1 MYEHYI
7 ALDWA
12 QSNMAIARMTKKSD
26 VIKSMDVPSDLGNLK
41 DYLKSLKG
49 SKILTFEET
58 TTAQWLY
65 TELHSLVDEVCICDP
80 YRNKLLS
87 EGAKTDLI
95 DASKLVQ
102 LLRANL
108 LKPVF
113 HSNDQLIELRKI
125 ISSYD
130 DLVQRG
136 VRLKNQRSA
145 LFRACGLDKRRK
157 ELDGMYESFIL
168 NKIDSAITSY
178 ESDKSDYLKKFE
190 AISKKNKVVKN
201 LQGIPGIGL
210 IGAVKIA
217 GIVIT
222 AKRFE
227 SNKNFLSYCGVV
239 RLQKLSGGKSY
250 GSRVPRHRRDLKVV
264 FKTAALSCISHEN
277 EFRDYYEYLIREKN
291 YPTYQARHAVARKI
305 AIAAKGV
312 MNSKSKYKPEKIGA
326 LREIKI

>member
-1 MYEHYI
+1 MYDHYI

-12 QSNMAIARMTKKSD
+12 QSNMAIARMTKKSGD
-26 VIKSMDVPSDLGNLK
+26 IKSMDVPSDLGNLK
-41 DYLKSLKG
+41 DYLRNLKG

-65 TELHSLVDEVCICDP
+65 TELNPLVDKLCICDP

-102 LLRANL
+102 LLRADL

-113 HSNDQLIELRKI
+113 HSNDKLIEIRKL

-145 LFRACGLDKRRK
+145 LFRAKGLDKKEK
-157 ELDGMYESFIL
+157 ELNGLHEVFIL
-168 NKIDSAITSY
+168 SKIDSAIAEY
-178 ESDKSDYLKKFE
+178 ESDKNEYLKQFE
-190 AISKKNKVVKN
+190 SISKSHKVIRH
-201 LQGIPGIGL
+201 LQGIPGVGL
-210 IGAVKIA
+210 IGAIKIA
-217 GIVIT
+217 GILIT

-227 SNKNFLSYCGVV
+227 SNKHFLSYCGLV
-239 RLQKLSGGKSY
+239 RLQKLSGGKNY
-250 GSRVPRHRRDLKVV
+250 GWKVPGHRRDLKTV
-264 FKTAALSCISHEN
+264 FKTAALSCITHEN
-277 EFRDYYEYLIREKN
+277 EFKDYYEYLIREQN

-312 MNSKSKYKPEKIGA
+312 MNSKGKFKSEKIGA
-326 LREIKI
+326 LREIKK

>member
-1 MYEHYI
+1 MYDHYI

-12 QSNMAIARMTKKSD
+12 QKNMAIARMTKKSD
-26 VIKSMDVPSDLGNLK
+26 IVKAMDVPSDLGNLK

-49 SKILTFEET
+49 TKILAFEET

-65 TELHSLVDEVCICDP
+65 TELNPLVDELCVCDP

-95 DASKLVQ
+95 DASKLAQ
-102 LLRANL
+102 LLRADL

-113 HSNDQLIELRKI
+113 HSNDKLIQLRKL

-145 LFRACGLDKRRK
+145 LFRACGLDKKDK
-157 ELDGMYESFIL
+157 ELDGIYESFIL
-168 NKIDSAITSY
+168 SKIDLAIAEY

-190 AISKKNKVVKN
+190 VISKKNKIVKN

-227 SNKNFLSYCGVV
+227 SNKHFLSYCGLV
-239 RLQKLSGGKSY
+239 RLQRLSGGKSY
-250 GSRVPRHRRDLKVV
+250 GSKIPRHRRDLKSV
-264 FKTAALSCISHEN
+264 FKTAALSCITHEN
-277 EFRDYYEYLIREKN
+277 EFRDYYEYLIRERN
-291 YPTYQARHAVARKI
+291 YPIYQARHAVARKI
-305 AIAAKGV
+305 AVAVKGV
-312 MNSKSKYKPEKIGA
+312 INSKSKYKPEKIGA
-326 LREIKI
+326 LREIKK